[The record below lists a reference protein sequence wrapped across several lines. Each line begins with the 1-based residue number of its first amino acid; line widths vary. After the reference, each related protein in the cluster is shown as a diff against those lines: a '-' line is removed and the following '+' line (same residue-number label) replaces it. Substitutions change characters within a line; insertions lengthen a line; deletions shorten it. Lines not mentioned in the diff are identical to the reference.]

1 MKNAP
6 RFLNSEKKNLETYW
20 DIKILNKIVRVYEI
34 YLQVSKNIYLDINH
48 GKLSKEKC
56 FLKTL

>member
-6 RFLNSEKKNLETYW
+6 RFLNSEKKNLEAYW
-20 DIKILNKIVRVYEI
+20 DIEILNKIVRVYEI
-34 YLQVSKNIYLDINH
+34 SLQVSKKIYLDINH

>member
-20 DIKILNKIVRVYEI
+20 DIEILNKIVRVYEI
-34 YLQVSKNIYLDINH
+34 SLQVSKKYI
-48 GKLSKEKC
+48 
-56 FLKTL
+56 